1 MTSLVGICA
10 SSALV
15 LRFAY
20 FFSDCAEQEALCNA
34 TLPRVFSQG
43 SRELVRPL
51 IFLKMADGYIYI
63 ITWC

>member
-1 MTSLVGICA
+1 MLEFVLPA
-10 SSALV
+10 ALA
-15 LRFAY
+15 LRDFLY
-20 FFSDCAEQEALCNA
+20 FFSDCAEEEALGNA
-34 TLPRVFSQG
+34 SSQRVFSQG